1 MTGNA
6 TIFKVIRAVV
16 IGTLVCGLIFGLAG
30 FLLAGKVGFVNMVTW
45 GLVIGFFGGLVLGAS
60 MLLSP
65 HYLGLILKNSVSIVW
80 VNGFGSSSDQTKV
93 SERTIS
99 ISLTLLPP
107 NDKLAL
113 SYSLKGGTKK

>member
-65 HYLGLILKNSVSIVW
+65 HYLGTDFEKFSIHSLGEW
-80 VNGFGSSSDQTKV
+80 FWFIKRSDK
-93 SERTIS
+93 SERK
-99 ISLTLLPP
+99 
-107 NDKLAL
+107 ND
-113 SYSLKGGTKK
+113 